1 MRLRLLL
8 AACLLA
14 LPLMAKE
21 ETVSQRLSDATTVLS
36 EIMHARDKGIPQDLL
51 GRAECVV
58 VVPALK
64 SGGFIVG
71 AKYGKGFISC
81 RKSSGLGWSA
91 PGSIRI
97 EGGSIGFQ
105 IGASSTDVIML
116 VMNDQG
122 KKAVLSSQYTM
133 GGQGQVA
140 AGPVG
145 RSSSAQTS
153 GWLSAGIL
161 SYSRSRG
168 IFAGISLQGSTLR
181 QDLDDN
187 QALYGKRLENR
198 QIVSGS
204 LRTPAAARKF
214 VAELTRYSPREKK
227 S

>member
-1 MRLRLLL
+1 
-8 AACLLA
+8 
-14 LPLMAKE
+14 MAKE

-51 GRAECVV
+51 DRAECVV

-204 LRTPAAARKF
+204 VRTPAAAQKF

>member
-1 MRLRLLL
+1 MRLLL
-8 AACLLA
+8 AACVLA

-21 ETVSQRLSDATTVLS
+21 ESVSQRLSDATTVLS

-51 GRAECVV
+51 DRAECVV

>member
-1 MRLRLLL
+1 MRLLL

>member
-51 GRAECVV
+51 DRAECVV

>member
-1 MRLRLLL
+1 MRLLL

-51 GRAECVV
+51 DRAECVV

>member
-1 MRLRLLL
+1 MRLLVSL
-8 AACLLA
+8 CVLA
-14 LPLMAKE
+14 LPLMARE
-21 ETVSQRLSDATTVLS
+21 ETVAQRLSDAATVLS
-36 EIMHARDKGIPQDLL
+36 EIMQAPDKGIPQDLL
-51 GRAECVV
+51 DRAECVI
-58 VVPALK
+58 VVPSLK

-81 RKSSGLGWSA
+81 RKSNGVGWSA

-105 IGASSTDVIML
+105 IGASATDVIML
-116 VMNDQG
+116 IMNNQG
-122 KKAVLSSQYTM
+122 KKAVLSSQYTI
-133 GGQGQVA
+133 GGHGEVA

-153 GWLSAGIL
+153 GWMSAGIL

-198 QIVSGS
+198 HIVSGTV
-204 LRTPAAARKF
+204 RAPAAARSF
-214 VAELTRYSPREKK
+214 LADLNRYSPREKK